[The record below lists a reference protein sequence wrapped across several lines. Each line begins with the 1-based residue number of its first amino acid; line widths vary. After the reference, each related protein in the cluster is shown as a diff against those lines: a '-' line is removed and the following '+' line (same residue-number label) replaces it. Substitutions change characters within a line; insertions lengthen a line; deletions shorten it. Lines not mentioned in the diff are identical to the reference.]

1 MARLITG
8 GWVVRSVG
16 WVLRSVEWVVRSVE
30 WLVMYGIM
38 ILCTGN
44 YNI

>member
-1 MARLITG
+1 MG
-8 GWVVRSVG
+8 KVGWVVRSVG